1 MNGPFNPGKPV
12 VPATPAQS
20 ADAAANAPPR
30 ARTPKEPLPF
40 GKTKQA
46 REAEKVL
53 NHIVDDFDDNPKAM
67 DYFYDLFRRVY
78 CRGETMAPDGPL
90 IGTTCIQAPEELIY
104 AMGATPVRLC
114 NGSYHYDQ
122 IGAEFMP
129 SKSCSLVKATLG
141 MLTSENPVPRV
152 GKLDLVVNP
161 TTCDQKK
168 KASAMMQ
175 DMGHA
180 VFDLELPN
188 VKESEASRVYWQRSV
203 RSFAEEI
210 RKVTGKKLTRKNLK
224 AALARTQR
232 AEKAFRVLDG
242 FRKASPSIF
251 LGKDAFLV
259 VNAYFFDNLDN
270 WCEAVERL
278 NDELKIR
285 YDNAVRA
292 VQKKAPRIVFTGS
305 PPIFPNLKLPLLI
318 ERAGGVVVSDETCSA
333 NRMLYDMTAVDEWL
347 VNDMVDSLAD
357 KYLKPCTC
365 PIFTKNDD
373 RRRRLLELVK
383 KFEADGIVYQAFAGC
398 QVYEMEQRSVA
409 RTLDENGIP
418 MLYVETD
425 YSPDDEGQLSTRVEA
440 FLESIKTR
448 KRMRQ

>member
-1 MNGPFNPGKPV
+1 MKDEIELAKR
-12 VPATPAQS
+12 ATPITAS
-20 ADAAANAPPR
+20 APSATVVSRSEELSPYSR
-30 ARTPKEPLPF
+30 S
-40 GKTKQA
+40 KQA
-46 REAEKVL
+46 REAERVL
-53 NHIVDDFDDNPKAM
+53 NRIIDDFDDNPQAM
-67 DYFYDLFRRVY
+67 QYFYDLFRRVH
-78 CRGETMAPDGPL
+78 CRGESIAAEGPR

-129 SKSCSLVKATLG
+129 AKSCSLVKATLG
-141 MLTSENPVPRV
+141 MLTSDNPVPRV

-168 KASAMMQ
+168 KASAMI
-175 DMGHA
+175 DEMGHP
-180 VFDLELPN
+180 VFNLELPN
-188 VKESEASRVYWQRSV
+188 VKESEASRLYWRRSV
-203 RSFAEEI
+203 RQFAEEL
-210 RKVTGKKLTRKNLK
+210 RGVTGRKLTRKNLK

-232 AEKAFRVLDG
+232 AERAFRAMDG
-242 FRKASPSIF
+242 FRRASPSVL

-259 VNAYFFDNLDN
+259 VNAYFFDDLDR
-270 WCEAVERL
+270 WCEAVETLNGELGERL
-278 NDELKIR
+278 EK
-285 YDNAVRA
+285 AVRA

-365 PIFTKNDD
+365 PIFTKNED
-373 RRRRLLELVK
+373 RQRRLLELVRN
-383 KFEADGIVYQAFAGC
+383 FSADGVVYQAFAGC

-409 RTLDENGIP
+409 RTLNEQGIP

-448 KRMRQ
+448 KRMRT